1 MNKIILVRHGQTA
14 WNVGEAGGERF
25 RGLTDIPL
33 NDDGLAQAQALA
45 KRLAHEPIT
54 AAYSSPLQR
63 AYKTAEI
70 IAEPHGLPIHVLE
83 DLTSLDYGDWQE
95 RSVAEVAK
103 TDPELFRLWVEEPH
117 RFRFPGGESLDGL
130 RDRAM
135 PALQKALA
143 RHTADETILFV
154 THQVVTRTIIC
165 AMLGLSNAHYWR
177 IGQDTCCLNAFEY
190 ENGVFTTVQI
200 NDTCHLDHQ
209 PRRGKGT
216 RLLLVR
222 HGQTAWNAG
231 AGNGEHFRGRVDLPL
246 NEVGL
251 AQAQAIADRLT
262 HEPITA
268 IYSSPLQRA
277 LQTAQPIAGRLG
289 LPVQPHPGL
298 LDINYG
304 AWQGHTPAEVAERWP
319 ELHRQWR
326 EEPEKLHLP
335 DGESFDI
342 VRERALAA
350 VQEICARHPRET
362 VLLVA
367 HQVVNKV
374 LVCAMLGLSNA
385 HYWRV
390 HQDNA
395 CLDVFTCQDGVFT
408 AVHVNDT
415 CHLHRGYNLNRLATP
430 SAPSVQDFS

>member
-1 MNKIILVRHGQTA
+1 MIKIILVRHGQTA
-14 WNVGEAGGERF
+14 WNVGAGGGERF
-25 RGLTDIPL
+25 RGLTDVPL
-33 NDDGLAQAQALA
+33 NDDGLAQAQSLA
-45 KRLAHEPIT
+45 EWLAHEPIT

-70 IAEPHGLPIHVLE
+70 ITEPHGLPIHVLE

-95 RSVAEVAK
+95 RPVAEVAK

-117 RFRFPGGESLDGL
+117 RFRFPGGEGLDDL

-135 PALQKALA
+135 PTLQNALA
-143 RHTADETILFV
+143 RHTDGETILVV
-154 THQVVTRTIIC
+154 THQVVTRTLIC

-190 ENGVFTTVQI
+190 EDGVFTAVQI
-200 NDTCHLDHQ
+200 NDTCHLGSQ
-209 PRRGKGT
+209 LRRGKGT

-222 HGQTAWNAG
+222 HGQTAWNVG
-231 AGNGEHFRGRVDLPL
+231 ASNGEHFRGRIDLPL

-251 AQAQAIADRLT
+251 AQAQTIADRLA
-262 HEPITA
+262 HEPIAA

-277 LQTAQPIAGRLG
+277 LQTAQPIAERLG

-304 AWQGHTPAEVAERWP
+304 AWQGHSPAEVAELWP
-319 ELHRQWR
+319 KLHRQWR
-326 EEPEKLHLP
+326 EEPERLHLP

-350 VQEICARHPRET
+350 VRDICARHPNET

-390 HQDNA
+390 RQDNA
-395 CLDVFTCQDGVFT
+395 CLDVFTYRDGVFT

-415 CHLHRGYNLNRLATP
+415 CHLHRDTP
-430 SAPSVQDFS
+430 M